1 MTCPRC
7 GCEWETNTRVCP
19 ACGRR
24 RGLRPAAW
32 IAIAAAALLL
42 LTMVVGGVWW
52 WLGHRSAAEPEPD
65 FPTDPVAVST
75 TTQSNTVRVTVPEGY
90 TVERI
95 AVLLEEREVC
105 TAAAFRDAVQS
116 GDFSD
121 FPFVS
126 AIPMTDK
133 DGAPN
138 GRVYRLEGYLFP
150 DTYEFYRNGSAE
162 AAVRRFLQNFQRKLA
177 DWQEALDQS
186 GMTLDE
192 AVTFA
197 SIVQGEVGHAADM
210 KRVARVLQNRLD
222 SPDYPRLQCD
232 VTTKY
237 LRELAAAGVDASRE
251 AYDTYVCRGLPVGA
265 INNPGLAA
273 LQAAVSP
280 SDEDICAG
288 CYFFVID
295 SANDTVYYSRT
306 YAEHLAFC
314 REHKLGGYAE

>member
-7 GCEWETNTRVCP
+7 GGEAEAHRHYCA
-19 ACGRR
+19 ACAKRR
-24 RGLRPAAW
+24 RKQWLLWGGISLLAVLLL
-32 IAIAAAALLL
+32 AAAMGTWL
-42 LTMVVGGVWW
+42 WW
-52 WLGHRSAAEPEPD
+52 GHHAGREPVPD
-65 FPTDPVAVST
+65 FPTDPLEVST
-75 TTQSNTVRVTVPEGY
+75 PTTSNTVWVTVPEGY
-90 TVERI
+90 TVEKI
-95 AVLLEEREVC
+95 AALLEEREVC
-105 TAAAFRDAVQS
+105 SAAAFRTAVQE

-121 FPFVS
+121 FAFVE
-126 AIPMTDK
+126 AIPQTTADGTD
-133 DGAPN
+133 N

-150 DTYEFYRNGSAE
+150 DTYEFYRNSSAE
-162 AAVRRFLQNFQRKLA
+162 SVIRRFLANFERKLA
-177 DWQEALDQS
+177 DWQDALEPS
-186 GMTLDE
+186 GLTLDE

-197 SIVQGEVGHAADM
+197 SIVQGEVGLPTDM

-237 LRELAAAGVDASRE
+237 LRELAAAGVPVQTDV
-251 AYDTYVCRGLPVGA
+251 YDTYVCRGLPVGA

-273 LQAAVSP
+273 LQAAVAP
-280 SDEDICAG
+280 SDEAVCAG

-295 SANDTVYYSRT
+295 AAENTVYYSRT

>member
-7 GCEWETNTRVCP
+7 GYEWKSGERVCP

-24 RGLRPAAW
+24 RGLRPAVW
-32 IAIAAAALLL
+32 IAVFAAVLLL
-42 LTMVVGGVWW
+42 LTAAGGGIW
-52 WLGHRSAAEPEPD
+52 WLSRRPGTEPETD
-65 FPTDPVAVST
+65 FPTDPVEVSA
-75 TTQSNTVRVTVPEGY
+75 TTQSNTVRVTIPEGY

-95 AVLLEEREVC
+95 AALLEEREVC
-105 TAAAFRDAVQS
+105 TAAAFRDAVQN
-116 GDFSD
+116 GDFAE
-121 FPFVS
+121 FAFVS
-126 AIPMTDK
+126 AIPMTDES
-133 DGAPN
+133 GASN

-150 DTYEFYRNGSAE
+150 DTYEFYRNGGGES
-162 AAVRRFLQNFQRKLA
+162 AVRRFLQNFQRKLA
-177 DWQEALDQS
+177 DWQDALDQS

-237 LRELAAAGVDASRE
+237 LRELATAGVDASRE

-273 LQAAVSP
+273 LRAAVSP
-280 SDEDICAG
+280 SDEEICAG